1 MNTTTNDI
9 STAAAGEGRITIRR
23 LADADAAAIREL
35 AQRDSARTP
44 AGLLLGAELDGRLL
58 AAISTTTGEVVADP
72 FHPTARVVEV
82 LRLRAAQLER
92 RSRGRGLLA
101 RLPARPP
108 GGSSRAPSPPGA
120 GGRLLSLSGRP
131 AP

>member
-35 AQRDSARTP
+35 ALRDSARTP

-101 RLPARPP
+101 RLLARPP

>member
-9 STAAAGEGRITIRR
+9 STAAVDEGRITIRR

-58 AAISTTTGEVVADP
+58 AAISTTTGEVIADP
-72 FHPTARVVEV
+72 FHPTAKVVEV
-82 LRLRAAQLER
+82 LRLRAGQLDG

-101 RLPARPP
+101 RLLARPP
-108 GGSSRAPSPPGA
+108 GGASSAPSPPGA
-120 GGRLLSLSGRP
+120 GGRLLTLSGRP